1 VTRTAAITLGALVLS
16 ACASGGGRD
25 EGVATLD
32 ALRDAQA
39 ACAARG
45 GTLQLKPDGDTQY
58 IGAYACQR
66 N

>member
-1 VTRTAAITLGALVLS
+1 MTRTAAITLGALALS
-16 ACASGGGRD
+16 ACASGGARD

-45 GTLQLKPDGDTQY
+45 GTLQLKPEGDAQY